1 MSTQLL
7 LALLAQAWTLL
18 ERGQSLSLGVDRS
31 GPPLVLGLGLWGC
44 WGWGWGCGREGAGV
58 SSGCW
63 PFSSSSSSSSSSS
76 LSLSAL
82 SITIPPVFLPWRWTV
97 SVPGPMSHPLFFSS
111 GLLCVLV
118 HSAVL
123 AIRAACR
130 VDSALAV
137 IQGWGGR
144 DTVNTPLLSSSSSL
158 YADLTALQRQ
168 ALGLDQF
175 THLDWV
181 LWVVMLLLPLVGAV
195 VGLMDAADD
204 GVGYK
209 RLLHFLRL
217 EFDTRLGMHSPR

>member
-1 MSTQLL
+1 
-7 LALLAQAWTLL
+7 
-18 ERGQSLSLGVDRS
+18 
-31 GPPLVLGLGLWGC
+31 
-44 WGWGWGCGREGAGV
+44 
-58 SSGCW
+58 
-63 PFSSSSSSSSSSS
+63 
-76 LSLSAL
+76 
-82 SITIPPVFLPWRWTV
+82 
-97 SVPGPMSHPLFFSS
+97 MSHPLFFSS

-123 AIRAACR
+123 AIRAASR

-137 IQGWGGR
+137 IKGGR
-144 DTVNTPLLSSSSSL
+144 DTVNTPLLSSSSL
-158 YADLTALQRQ
+158 YADLTTLQRQ

-195 VGLMDAADD
+195 VGLVDAADD